1 MSRMPEHR
9 GQDREVSRSGT
20 QAIWWRIYVIVSRLD
35 RHGNDVTV
43 VFMPPTN
50 CRALRGLFGTS
61 IRRSGD
67 EIVRPAY
74 LQ

>member
-1 MSRMPEHR
+1 MGQLMELLAHVRFGSKADSCSAAMHVRHR
-9 GQDREVSRSGT
+9 LIQ
-20 QAIWWRIYVIVSRLD
+20 L
-35 RHGNDVTV
+35 VTL
-43 VFMPPTN
+43 FMPQTI
-50 CRALRGLFGTS
+50 RGALRGLFGTS